1 MALAVNPKQLNN
13 GDHSLFISGND
24 ESAKTRT
31 KTLLTEFGWKI
42 ENIIDIGDITG
53 ARAMEAFLIL
63 SVRLLMSFGVPM
75 FNIKVIKS

>member
-1 MALAVNPKQLNN
+1 MALAFNPKQLND

-31 KTLLTEFGWKI
+31 KTVLTEFGWKI

-53 ARAMEAFLIL
+53 ARAMEAFLTL
-63 SVRLLMSFGVPM
+63 SVRLLMSFGMPK